1 MNVKACAPPHSSLS
15 IPHSSLPSLTVAAAS
30 LTLACVETPPIPFTE
45 SGAGELTPQPPY
57 GREAAFGPDN
67 PPWGIPGAVGVWVL
81 SFVFMFVTQLAF
93 IIGYLL
99 YRGVGIA
106 GAAEAITKD
115 PATIFVAIISLAP
128 AHALTIAVAWLVVTK
143 AGKLPFLGTLGW
155 TWGRGFTFWRSGGL
169 AVALLLTGAAV
180 IRLTG

>member
-81 SFVFMFVTQLAF
+81 SFVFMFVTQLA
-93 IIGYLL
+93 II
-99 YRGVGIA
+99 
-106 GAAEAITKD
+106 T
-115 PATIFVAIISLAP
+115 LAP